1 VGRKRNITGS
11 NGSVAHANGS
21 ARPRRAREV
30 SREAFRPL
38 RLRGRRELVTA
49 MVDAL
54 NDILQ
59 SERTLY

>member
-1 VGRKRNITGS
+1 MGRKRNITES
-11 NGSVAHANGS
+11 NGNGVHANGS

-30 SREAFRPL
+30 SRESFRPL

>member
-1 VGRKRNITGS
+1 VGLKRITES
-11 NGSVAHANGS
+11 NGNGAHANGS
-21 ARPRRAREV
+21 GRPRK
-30 SREAFRPL
+30 SILREAFRPL

-59 SERTLY
+59 SERMLY